1 MVWNF
6 DFSNGSTC
14 HYRFYTITV
23 DNVTNT
29 EVSPV
34 NNDTLC
40 YYNNTRPNVSSNPS
54 PSNGTTFSTGNIP
67 LSFSWLGGDIDNDT
81 VNYTIYL
88 KAGSSS
94 FTLSDIEGYTENTS
108 NFSVSVSWSKTYY
121 WKIIATDEHGATSS
135 SPLWYFTTGAQ
146 SSGGSSPSQG
156 STPPVEDDEEEKG
169 SEPSEITMN
178 YIESHYNIT
187 FEEKFYANDTDGDG
201 IFDTLTDPNGVLTEI
216 NFVNINGNISV
227 LLSTNDDEIPEFF
240 WDVKAD
246 TITPVNHALGEVTDT
261 NIDTEEETLT
271 NIVIVNKSDWIYIE
285 IADQYPPDQ
294 YPDYTLI
301 VKNESGKNISSDMVW
316 RENRKI
322 YVLEDPD
329 TQYEF
334 IYGYTVLDPVFMPSS
349 EETFNIAQPTIA
361 MTYQEQVDI
370 TLATFGHLN
379 ITDQI
384 TNLDNLTFL
393 FTPQYNLANGTY
405 ILNITS
411 QDTDGN
417 NLTSTAIY
425 EIQATG
431 ETSTYEKQDEGF
443 PLYFIIPMIVIIAII
458 IIVVLFKTGT
468 LYFAE
473 ESVKKDTTKK
483 EETSKTGKDN

>member
-1 MVWNF
+1 M
-6 DFSNGSTC
+6 
-14 HYRFYTITV
+14 
-23 DNVTNT
+23 
-29 EVSPV
+29 
-34 NNDTLC
+34 
-40 YYNNTRPNVSSNPS
+40 
-54 PSNGTTFSTGNIP
+54 
-67 LSFSWLGGDIDNDT
+67 
-81 VNYTIYL
+81 
-88 KAGSSS
+88 
-94 FTLSDIEGYTENTS
+94 
-108 NFSVSVSWSKTYY
+108 
-121 WKIIATDEHGATSS
+121 
-135 SPLWYFTTGAQ
+135 WYFTTGAQ

-246 TITPVNHALGEVTDT
+246 TITPVNHAPGEVTETDT
-261 NIDTEEETLT
+261 DTEEETIT

-285 IADQYPPDQ
+285 IADQYPPNR

-334 IYGYTVLDPVFMPSS
+334 VYGYTILDPVFMPSS
-349 EETFNIAQPTIA
+349 EETFNIAQPTIT

-443 PLYFIIPMIVIIAII
+443 PLYFIIPMIVIIVII
-458 IIVVLFKTGT
+458 IIAVLFKTGI
-468 LYFAE
+468 LCFEE
-473 ESVKKDTTKK
+473 ESVKEDTTKK
-483 EETSKTGKDN
+483 EETSKTEKDN